1 MEPLK
6 VEVVQ
11 SFSFVLQILL
21 PFGISLI
28 TSIGISFIT
37 FFALKKA
44 RRKEAVYPSHKISS
58 GNDKNRIILGF
69 YFSHKSFHNFQL
81 FQFS

>member
-1 MEPLK
+1 MESLK
-6 VEVVQ
+6 VKVVQ

-21 PFGISLI
+21 PFGVSLI
-28 TSIGISFIT
+28 TSIGISVIT

-44 RRKEAVYPSHKISS
+44 RKKEEVYASHKISS
-58 GNDKNRIILGF
+58 GNGKNLIILGF

-81 FQFS
+81 FQFC